1 MSWSHFAWT
10 WSWTERICDPAKAA
24 HAKAGSPATWAR
36 TKKPVHT
43 LAWPGFVTKSR
54 LCAFLGNAP
63 HETLTPLFNHIQLVT
78 LELRTRRSNPF
89 CCSGEKSHLRVK
101 RKASLRIGHIATIP
115 CLLIVQR
122 QSEREKIDNLCK
134 DCWKRERSIIYVRI
148 AEKEKKK
155 KRKIDNLCKDS
166 GKRDKVKEK
175 DWQSM

>member
-1 MSWSHFAWT
+1 MRVLLLVSYWSQWYNFNDLRNVLITFCLDLKLNRKDLRSCESCSCQDTA
-10 WSWTERICDPAKAA
+10 R
-24 HAKAGSPATWAR
+24 AGSPVTWDRAH
-36 TKKPVHT
+36 KKTGAHSCLT
-43 LAWPGFVTKSR
+43 RLCHKNR

-122 QSEREKIDNLCK
+122 QSEREKIVDLCK
-134 DCWKRERSIIYVRI
+134 DC
-148 AEKEKKK
+148 
-155 KRKIDNLCKDS
+155 
-166 GKRDKVKEK
+166 
-175 DWQSM
+175 

>member
-24 HAKAGSPATWAR
+24 HARTLPGQVHLSPGTAR

-54 LCAFLGNAP
+54 LCTFLGNAP

-148 AEKEKKK
+148 AEKEKQE
-155 KRKIDNLCKDS
+155 
-166 GKRDKVKEK
+166 KEK
-175 DWQSM
+175 DWQSI